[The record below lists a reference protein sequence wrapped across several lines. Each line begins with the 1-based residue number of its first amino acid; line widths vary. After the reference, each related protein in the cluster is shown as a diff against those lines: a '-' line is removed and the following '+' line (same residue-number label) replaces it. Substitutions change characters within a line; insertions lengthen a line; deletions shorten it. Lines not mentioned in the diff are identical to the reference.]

1 MESTLIYGWG
11 HRSDLHSLSQWDE
24 CPKKSVVLSNLPQ
37 TFKPGRLLHIYK
49 WQCLTWRIRFPESEA
64 YLFSGKGT
72 SIMERRACSS
82 GISAGCV
89 GWTRCPPPKTH
100 LQCWH
105 SWMKPQ
111 CQTRGGSHHDS
122 VKPQRAV
129 DFTEGKKLR
138 STTQLLTSS
147 FLPSHQLSP
156 SV

>member
-24 CPKKSVVLSNLPQ
+24 CPKKSVILSNLLQ

-89 GWTRCPPPKTH
+89 GWTRCTPLPPRPISSADT
-100 LQCWH
+100 LGWNLSVRLGGEVIMTQWSLRGLWI
-105 SWMKPQ
+105 SW
-111 CQTRGGSHHDS
+111 R
-122 VKPQRAV
+122 V
-129 DFTEGKKLR
+129 R
-138 STTQLLTSS
+138 SWGLPLSYSLPPFSLHTS
-147 FLPSHQLSP
+147 
-156 SV
+156 